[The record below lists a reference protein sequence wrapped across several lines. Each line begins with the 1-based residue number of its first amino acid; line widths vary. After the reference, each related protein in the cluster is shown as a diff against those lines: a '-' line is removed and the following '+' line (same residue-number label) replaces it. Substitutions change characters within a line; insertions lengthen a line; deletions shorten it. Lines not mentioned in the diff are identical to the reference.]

1 MASFFSSGFRETIRQ
16 MLGSADASG
25 EPVRSPMSATVGN
38 GSTWLGSDVAAKPFV
53 VEAGADTVKDT
64 EPSPVVT
71 SGAKPA
77 ETVELTSSGGG
88 ASGAPSVPKRS
99 TPSTTALADVEGFP
113 SGNSHLHAAVAALD
127 LEISP
132 FADAS
137 PEAETQENVPMSSPN
152 SSHSS
157 QPLSSS
163 PRPTDDVSPP
173 SGGDL
178 LSEAREEDTPTAIVE
193 MNTAPAV
200 SLEEKVSAVEAMLL
214 LNDALEPASTP
225 DASSTS
231 SESDTTEVQVVI
243 AEDHQPHE
251 EPSVNFALQHPHVLS
266 QEDNTLEVTLS
277 DPMQAL
283 PYLNQPEGPSPM
295 AYVQETLTMNTAPNG
310 NSASSVNMSAARSM
324 TNMPLDQ
331 VLQQA
336 SQNQGQH
343 ETDISSNVQTLLRLI
358 QDLPEGVTKQVGAQI
373 IRSTMEAMGIAMDEV
388 LSEAQT
394 AQTGLLD
401 RVRTNLRKIDEYNS
415 FIRKLQDESKYF
427 QAKAGELGEVIDLFV
442 MSSPN
447 NAWMAAQNAENND

>member
-16 MLGSADASG
+16 MLGSVDPGG
-25 EPVRSPMSATVGN
+25 EPLRSPASATVGN

-53 VEAGADTVKDT
+53 VEAGSDTVKDT
-64 EPSPVVT
+64 ELSPVVA
-71 SGAKPA
+71 SGEAPA
-77 ETVELTSSGGG
+77 ETVELPSTGGG
-88 ASGAPSVPKRS
+88 APGAPPATPKRS
-99 TPSTTALADVEGFP
+99 TPSITALADVEGFP

-137 PEAETQENVPMSSPN
+137 LEAETQENVPMSSPN
-152 SSHSS
+152 SSPSS

-163 PRPTDDVSPP
+163 PRSADEVSPP

-178 LSEAREEDTPTAIVE
+178 LSEAREEDAPTAIVE

-214 LNDALEPASTP
+214 NDGQEPASTS
-225 DASSTS
+225 DASSSS

-251 EPSVNFALQHPHVLS
+251 EPSVNFALQHPNVLS

-310 NSASSVNMSAARSM
+310 NSASSVNMSATRSM

-336 SQNQGQH
+336 SQTQGQH

-447 NAWMAAQNAENND
+447 NAWMAAQQAENND